1 MALSVIGAGFGR
13 TGTESMKLALE
24 QLGVGPCHHMKEVLI
39 SPEQIE
45 IWTDIAYG
53 AAPDW
58 KQAFAGF
65 HSAID
70 WPSSFYWRELSE
82 IYPEAKVILTLRD
95 ADSWYESFSNTI
107 LRYLDIVRQ
116 QAPERHLGQRIIA
129 EQVFDGRAG
138 DPGHAKAMF
147 ERNTEAVLAAIPAGR
162 LLVYNIGDGWEPL
175 CRFLDCPVPG
185 APYPRTNSTADF
197 QELLRQLQEGGH

>member
-24 QLGVGPCHHMKEVLI
+24 QLGVGPCHHMKEVLV
-39 SPEQIE
+39 SPDQIE

-53 AAPDW
+53 ATADW
-58 KQAFAGF
+58 ERAFAGF

-70 WPSSFYWRELSE
+70 WPSAFYWHELSE
-82 IYPEAKVILTLRD
+82 VYPQARVILTLRD
-95 ADSWYESFSNTI
+95 ADSWYKSFSNTI

-116 QAPERHLGQRIIA
+116 QAPDRHLGQKIIA
-129 EQVFDGRAG
+129 ERVFDGRAG

-147 ERNTEAVLAAIPAGR
+147 ERNTAEVMAAIAPER
-162 LLVYNIGDGWEPL
+162 LLVYNVGDGWEPL
-175 CRFLDCPVPG
+175 CRFLGCPVPG
-185 APYPRTNSTADF
+185 APFPRTNSTADF
-197 QELLRQLQEGGH
+197 QELLSKLQEEGH

>member
-24 QLGVGPCHHMKEVLI
+24 QLGVGPCHHMKEVLV

-58 KQAFAGF
+58 ALAFAGF
-65 HSAID
+65 NSAID
-70 WPSSFYWRELSE
+70 WPSAFYWRELSE
-82 IYPEAKVILTLRD
+82 VYPEAGVILTLRD
-95 ADSWYESFSNTI
+95 AVSWYESFSKTI
-107 LRYLDIVRQ
+107 LRYLDIVHQ
-116 QAPERHLGQRIIA
+116 QAPDRHLGQKIIA
-129 EQVFDGRAG
+129 GGVFDGRAG

-147 ERNTEAVLAAIPAGR
+147 ERNTAEVMAAIPPER
-162 LLVYNIGDGWEPL
+162 LLVYNVGDGWEPL
-175 CRFLDCPVPG
+175 CRFLDCPVPDT
-185 APYPRTNSTADF
+185 PFPRANSTADF
-197 QELLRQLQEGGH
+197 QELLHRLQEEGH